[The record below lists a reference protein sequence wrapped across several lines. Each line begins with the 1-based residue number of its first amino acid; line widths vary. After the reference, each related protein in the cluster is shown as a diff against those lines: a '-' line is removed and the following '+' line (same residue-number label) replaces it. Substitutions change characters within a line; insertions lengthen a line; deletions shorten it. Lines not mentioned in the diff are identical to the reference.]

1 MAIKKAQPA
10 TTLVPNLSLPGDLLA
25 VPKPVCGPSQHLVPQ
40 VSRGGQEPQLR
51 QAPGVM
57 ERCAGVRT
65 CFWEPLPVEAQRR
78 SLSRTSGKVSRKT
91 WGCFLWALTSAR
103 RRPGTVTPHGVT
115 RGACMWTAQDVQGV
129 DGAERQVG
137 LKRRAISMPH

>member
-10 TTLVPNLSLPGDLLA
+10 TALVPNLSLPGDFLGDLLA
-25 VPKPVCGPSQHLVPQ
+25 VPKPVCGPSRHLVPQ

-65 CFWEPLPVEAQRR
+65 CF
-78 SLSRTSGKVSRKT
+78 
-91 WGCFLWALTSAR
+91 
-103 RRPGTVTPHGVT
+103 
-115 RGACMWTAQDVQGV
+115 
-129 DGAERQVG
+129 
-137 LKRRAISMPH
+137 